1 MLLSVRSIE
10 VNYGQVRA
18 VRGVSLEVDNA
29 QVVTLIGSNGAGKS
43 TTLRAISGLNRP
55 SKGEIWFDGARIDQL
70 APVEIVKRGIAH
82 VPEGRHVFPN
92 LTVLQNLY
100 TGGYLSRNKAKLNAI
115 LEQIYQYF
123 PILAQRRDQRAN
135 TLSGGEQQMLAIGRM
150 MMSSPRLILLDEPSL
165 GLSPIMM
172 KEISRII
179 LTIRE
184 SGTPVV
190 LVEQNAEMALKLANH
205 GYVMETGKISL
216 DGPAEELRGNDH
228 VRKAYLGI

>member
-18 VRGVSLEVDNA
+18 VRGVSLEVDDA

-43 TTLRAISGLNRP
+43 TTLRTISGLNRP
-55 SKGEIWFDGARIDQL
+55 SKGEIWFDGERIDQL

-82 VPEGRHVFPN
+82 VPEGRHVFAN

-100 TGGYLSRNKAKLNAI
+100 TGGYLSRDKARLNTI
-115 LEQIYQYF
+115 LEQIYEYF
-123 PILAQRRDQRAN
+123 PVLAQRRDQRAN

-165 GLSPIMM
+165 GLSPKMM

-184 SGTPVV
+184 NGTPVV
-190 LVEQNAEMALKLANH
+190 LVEQNAEMALRLANY
-205 GYVMETGKISL
+205 GYVMETGKITL
-216 DGPAEELRGNDH
+216 DGPADELRGNDH